1 MYQITCDNLILH
13 DFRLDNRIVLSPKLN
28 LETGK
33 NGTLSFTVPS
43 QNECYNEIQPKKS
56 IIKVFQIDKINKQT
70 IKTELFRGTAFSITA
85 DFYNRKQVECEGEL
99 SFFND
104 TIVRPYNFQGDV
116 DTLFKQII
124 NNHNSQVNEEKRFNP
139 RNCTV
144 TDPNN
149 YITRSNINYPTTKS
163 ELDDKLIN
171 LLGGHFETGEDENG
185 RFIDYL
191 VNYDRKAS
199 QNIEFAKNLLDITQC
214 IKTEDVA
221 TRIIPLGKKD
231 DDGNY
236 LTIKDINNGLDYVQ
250 DDAAVALFGVIEK
263 TVNYDDV
270 TEAENLLSKAKQ
282 DLENYINSTVS
293 IELSAAD
300 LHNLDVNIEAFRI
313 GDNVRVISK
322 PHGLDRYFLLSKLS
336 LALDSVSSC
345 SMTLGATFKSF
356 TQKQIENEKMLDA
369 NVKKNIDNVKNL
381 NTNVI
386 AIGENVQKLDKNV
399 KTLSESIV
407 QIPGQYVQS
416 ESFEQYK
423 KEVNQKLYNVYTI
436 KGSVATYNDLP
447 AIAENGDVYNVLDT
461 GANYVCTDQNT
472 WDKLS
477 ETIDLS
483 EYLKNEDAKLQFVSL
498 EDYKKL
504 LVRVEEL
511 ENKNS
516 DSENSGTGTENNE
529 GGID

>member
-1 MYQITCDNLILH
+1 MYQITCDDKILY
-13 DFRLDNRIVLSPKLN
+13 DVRLDNRIVLSPKLN

-33 NGTLSFTVPS
+33 NGTLSFIVPPK
-43 QNECYNEIQPKKS
+43 NECYNEIQQKKS
-56 IIKVFQIDKINKQT
+56 IIQVFQIDKINNQT
-70 IKTELFRGTAFSITA
+70 IKTELFRGTAYSVTT

-104 TIVRPYNFQGDV
+104 TIVRAYSFKGDV
-116 DTLFKQII
+116 DTLFKQYI
-124 NNHNSQVNEEKRFNP
+124 NNHNSQVNEEKKFNP

-144 TDPNN
+144 TDTNN
-149 YITRSNINYPTTKS
+149 YITRANINYPTTKS
-163 ELDDKLIN
+163 EIDDKLIN
-171 LLGGHFETGEDENG
+171 LLGGHFETGQDENG
-185 RFIDYL
+185 RYIDYL
-191 VNYDRKAS
+191 ASYDRKSS
-199 QNIEFAKNLLDITQC
+199 QTIEFAKNLLDITQC
-214 IKTEDVA
+214 IKSEDVA

-236 LTIKDINNGLDYVQ
+236 LTIKDVNNGLDYVQ

-263 TVNYDDV
+263 TVEFEDV
-270 TEAENLLSKAKQ
+270 TVAENLLKKGQ
-282 DLENYINSTVS
+282 DALQDYINSTVS

-322 PHGLDRYFLLSKLS
+322 PHGLDRYFLLSKLN

-356 TQKQIENEKMLDA
+356 TQKQIENEKMINA
-369 NVKKNIDNVKNL
+369 TVQKNTENVNNMNTSVVK
-381 NTNVI
+381 I
-386 AIGENVQKLDKNV
+386 EKNVQKLDEDV
-399 KTLSESIV
+399 QTLNESIV
-407 QIPGQYVQS
+407 KIPGEYVQS
-416 ESFEQYK
+416 ETFEQYK

-461 GANYVCTDQNT
+461 GANYVCTDQNI

-483 EYLKNEDAKLQFVSL
+483 EYLKSEDAKLQFVSL
-498 EDYKKL
+498 EDYRN
-504 LVRVEEL
+504 LVTRVEEL
-511 ENKNS
+511 ENKANDNES
-516 DSENSGTGTENNE
+516 TENNE
-529 GGID
+529 NDEGGIN